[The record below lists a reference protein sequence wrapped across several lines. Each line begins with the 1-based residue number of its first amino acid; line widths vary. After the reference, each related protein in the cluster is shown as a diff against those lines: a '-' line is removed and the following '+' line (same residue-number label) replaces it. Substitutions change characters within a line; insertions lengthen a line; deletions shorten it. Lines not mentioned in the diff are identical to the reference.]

1 VSDSDS
7 DSHLVRLREVER
19 QGFLRTERR
28 HLWIRLGVALTAL
41 IITRSIEVAVPAVA
55 VLSTALLVAFPIVA
69 RRLGEDA
76 SRAGLRAITRAAVGF
91 YLATGALWVVLLA
104 PNRQDLA
111 LAIAAPTLAA
121 AATMGLGV
129 ALGATALL
137 LAAKVFADYLR
148 VTVYGHP
155 YEMAVI
161 ALQLAGLVGIGVIS
175 GLGTDALR
183 TARRTGRRQ
192 RRAQALLTGLA
203 PQIAGTLDEEEAL
216 RRIVAAAVELTD
228 AEGGDIA
235 ARDPETGRYR
245 IRGLVN
251 TPEHLAG
258 RELPP
263 GQGVTSLV
271 LERGETVVVAD
282 RELRALLPDFFRDQG
297 LASAMGTPVRVG
309 EEVVAVPVVWTRDP
323 ARRFDAVDRLG
334 LEALAT
340 LAATALANA
349 RLYASGEA
357 QRRRLRLLHDVR
369 AIVGS
374 SLDLETI
381 LERALEQLESVFG
394 MTRTFVL
401 LLDDDARTLR
411 VRAHRGQA
419 RVDVAGFVIAVDKGL
434 TGAAF
439 RDRRIVNVADVT
451 KDDRYELTAPDVRS
465 EIALPL
471 VTGDTPIGVLLVS
484 SPRVAAFGP
493 DDEQVLALFAGQLS
507 AALANARTYRAQREA
522 AVRDDRTGLYN
533 HRYFREVLDHELA
546 SAERHRTPLSLL
558 LIDLDDLK
566 GINDRHGHD
575 VGDAV
580 IARVARLMTGERR
593 RTDVA
598 ARIGGEEFALLLP
611 ETAGAEALAIAE
623 RLRADAALE
632 TVALSG
638 AMVTLSGATI
648 GFTISVGVA
657 TFPDSASDAPSLRRA
672 ADMAMYEA
680 KRAGRDRV
688 AGAPLR

>member
-1 VSDSDS
+1 MTDSQ
-7 DSHLVRLREVER
+7 SHLARVRELER
-19 QGFLRTERR
+19 LEFLRIERR
-28 HLWIRLGVALTAL
+28 HLWVRLGVALTAL
-41 IITRSIEVAVPAVA
+41 IITLSLKVAVPALA

-69 RRLGEDA
+69 RGLGRDA
-76 SRAGLRAITRAAVGF
+76 SRARLVAITRTAVGF
-91 YLATGALWVVLLA
+91 YVAIGALWVLLLA
-104 PNRQDLA
+104 PNAEDLA

-121 AATMGLGV
+121 AATIGLRV

-137 LAAKVFADYLR
+137 LAAEILAEYLR
-148 VTVYGHP
+148 AAVYGQP
-155 YEMAVI
+155 YQMAAI

-183 TARRTGRRQ
+183 TARRTGRRL

-203 PQIAGTLDEEEAL
+203 PQIAGTLDEEQAL
-216 RRIVAAAVELTD
+216 RRIVGAAVELSD
-228 AEGGDIA
+228 ADGGVIA
-235 ARDPETGRYR
+235 ARDPQTGRYR
-245 IRGLVN
+245 ITGLVN
-251 TPEHLAG
+251 APESLAG
-258 RELPP
+258 REMPP
-263 GQGVTSLV
+263 GEGVTALV
-271 LERGETVVVAD
+271 LERGETVVVGGA
-282 RELRALLPDFFRDQG
+282 ELLAILPDFSRDMG
-297 LASAMGTPVRVG
+297 WASAMGTPVRIG

-323 ARRFDAVDRLG
+323 ARRFDSIDRSG
-334 LEALAT
+334 LESLAT

-369 AIVGS
+369 QIVGS
-374 SLDLETI
+374 SLELETI

-419 RVDVAGFVIAVDKGL
+419 REDVASFVIAVDQGL

-439 RDRRIVNVADVT
+439 RDRRILNVADVT
-451 KDDRYELTAPDVRS
+451 KDDRYVLTAADVRS

-484 SPRVAAFGP
+484 SARTAAFGP
-493 DDEQVLALFAGQLS
+493 DDEQVLALFAGELS
-507 AALANARTYRAQREA
+507 AAIANARTYQAQREA

-533 HRYFREVLDHELA
+533 HRYFQEALDHELA
-546 SAERHRTPLSLL
+546 NAERHRSPLSLL
-558 LIDLDDLK
+558 LIDLDYLK
-566 GINDRHGHD
+566 GINDRHGHEA
-575 VGDAV
+575 GDAV
-580 IARVARLMTGERR
+580 IQRVAKLMTRDRR
-593 RTDVA
+593 RTDLA

-611 ETAGAEALAIAE
+611 ETPPADALAIAE

-638 AMVTLSGATI
+638 ATI
-648 GFTISVGVA
+648 AFTISVGVA
-657 TFPDSASDAPSLRRA
+657 TFPDSARDASSLRRA

-688 AGAPLR
+688 AAAPRP